1 MASQSKARSLTMA
14 RGRLRGFRPERL
26 RAAREAS
33 GLTQELLAI
42 HAGISRSSIGSW
54 EAGRAAPDPR
64 SAVQVADTLGLK
76 VQQLT
81 DIAIEDAEPAD
92 FRIWKGLT
100 RLMVEQACGVSEQS
114 LGQVE
119 RFSSRPGPDT
129 VQRLAHLFGVE
140 RDVYV
145 AAWERGHA
153 RVIAPRGGIR

>member
-54 EAGRAAPDPR
+54 EAARAAPDPR
-64 SAVQVADTLGLK
+64 SAVQVADTLGLQ

-100 RLMVEQACGVSEQS
+100 RLMVEQACGVTEQS

-129 VQRLAHLFGVE
+129 VQRLARLFGVE

-153 RVIAPRGGIR
+153 RAIAPRGEIR

>member
-1 MASQSKARSLTMA
+1 MA

-54 EAGRAAPDPR
+54 EAARAAPDPR
-64 SAVQVADTLGLK
+64 SAVQVADTLGLQ

-100 RLMVEQACGVSEQS
+100 RLMVEQACGVTEQS

-129 VQRLAHLFGVE
+129 VQRLARLFGVE

-153 RVIAPRGGIR
+153 RVIAPRGEIR